1 MESDFGGTMYEFDDL
16 TDKLL
21 EVPVVKLP
29 LVGTKEGIAKY
40 LASLELMDCVW
51 ESDGQYYSCDA
62 KGEFAY
68 FLTNIRYVPPQ
79 AFREDELQVFFW
91 DSLLRIC
98 GIEVFD
104 RNTIQYLH

>member
-1 MESDFGGTMYEFDDL
+1 MYEFDDL

-29 LVGTKEGIAKY
+29 LVGTKERIAKY
-40 LASLELMDCVW
+40 LASLELMHCVW
-51 ESDGQYYSCDA
+51 ESDGQYYSCEV
-62 KGEFAY
+62 KGKFAY

-79 AFREDELQVFFW
+79 VFSSDDLIPRFW

-98 GIEVFD
+98 GIEILSRD
-104 RNTIQYLH
+104 AIKYLD